1 MVPAASATPPCLAPG
16 ELNLLAPARVL
27 SARPE
32 FGVSRAGSLDTGGT
46 PTDGSWALASCA
58 PLGAVSIQT
67 AALSS
72 VHESNT
78 FPAELCAN
86 GVFSD
91 FCHSAWNDDAGTTDP
106 WLRLDL
112 GTSGA

>member
-1 MVPAASATPPCLAPG
+1 M
-16 ELNLLAPARVL
+16 L
-27 SARPE
+27 STRPE
-32 FGVSRAGSLDTGGT
+32 LAGSPAGSLDTGGT
-46 PTDGSWALASCA
+46 PTDGSWARASCA

-72 VHESNT
+72 VHPS
-78 FPAELCAN
+78 FPAEQCAN
-86 GVFSD
+86 GVLTD
-91 FCHSAWNDDAGTTDP
+91 FCHSDWNGGAGTTDP

>member
-1 MVPAASATPPCLAPG
+1 MR
-16 ELNLLAPARVL
+16 ELRALLLDAVVVQAARVL

-32 FGVSRAGSLDTGGT
+32 LAGSPAGSLDTGGT
-46 PTDGSWALASCA
+46 PTDGSWARASCA
-58 PLGAVSIQT
+58 LLGAVSIQT

-72 VHESNT
+72 V
-78 FPAELCAN
+78 FWGYPAERCAN
-86 GVFSD
+86 GVLTD
-91 FCHSAWNDDAGTTDP
+91 FCHSEYNGGAGTTDP